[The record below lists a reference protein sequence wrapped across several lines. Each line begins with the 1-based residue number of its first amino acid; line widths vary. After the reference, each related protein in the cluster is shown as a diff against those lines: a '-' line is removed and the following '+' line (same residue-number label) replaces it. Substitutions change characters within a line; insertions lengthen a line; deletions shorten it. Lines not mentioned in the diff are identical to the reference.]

1 MSVGSLGQSAT
12 TTAGPGPAAD
22 GPGLGLG
29 LGLDALSFRF
39 DQLAYEHAR
48 ALGDVDSA
56 RREIEALRRQLEAKE
71 VG

>member
-12 TTAGPGPAAD
+12 TTAGPGP
-22 GPGLGLG
+22 GLG